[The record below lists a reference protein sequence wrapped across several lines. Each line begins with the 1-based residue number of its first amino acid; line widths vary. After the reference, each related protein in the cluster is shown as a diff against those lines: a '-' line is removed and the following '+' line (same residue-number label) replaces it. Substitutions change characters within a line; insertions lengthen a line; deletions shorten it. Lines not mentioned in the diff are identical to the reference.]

1 MEHREKVLDMLLPAH
16 DQPPRVVQP
25 REEALYGPSALIAT
39 ERATGRGGRADA
51 GVVLWGD
58 KIDRAIV
65 QQLFFVERVTV
76 LRIVAN
82 QSRRERREEPVI
94 ERGADEP
101 DFRGRSAG
109 HVDGDRK
116 TAAVDDCHDFVAFAT
131 FRRPDG
137 GAPFFAPVK
146 LASMNP
152 SVRSSLPRSRRSS
165 ASRSSTS
172 RNRPVRCHC
181 WNRRWHV

>member
-1 MEHREKVLDMLLPAH
+1 MEHAEEVLDVSLPPG

-25 REEALYGPSALIAT
+25 GKEAFDHPSPPIPAQRPTILRRGADTIVFM
-39 ERATGRGGRADA
+39 GRDE
-51 GVVLWGD
+51 
-58 KIDRAIV
+58 IDRAFV
-65 QQLFFVERVTV
+65 QQFFVERVTV
-76 LRIVAN
+76 VRLVAN
-82 QSRRERREEPVI
+82 QSRRELREEPVV

-116 TAAVDDCHDFVAFAT
+116 TAAVDDGHDFVAFAT

-165 ASRSSTS
+165 ASRSRTS
-172 RNRPVRCHC
+172 RNSPVRCHC